1 MTELTVADYK
11 KIVEAI
17 EYVQEITELLPPSSS
32 LEKALTEDEREGI
45 CFNVRTAV
53 ELLNEVL
60 DEIPEGVAS

>member
-1 MTELTVADYK
+1 MTELTVAAYE

-17 EYVQEITELLPPSSS
+17 VYVQEILELLPPSSQ
-32 LEKALTEDEREGI
+32 EKALTEDEREGI

-60 DEIPEGVAS
+60 DDEEE